1 MKKMNFSSRKF
12 RGGAY
17 ATILSILVVVLV
29 LGINLLAG
37 LFLKTADLTNS
48 GTYSLSDET
57 LSFLKQID
65 TPIELYYVS
74 ETGEE
79 HLVLSNTAELFA
91 EHCENITISYK
102 DPVQYPQF
110 VYKYNGVSDI
120 NNNSIIV
127 INSEEPERYDY
138 IDREEMFIYTLDQND
153 LTKKKLSGYDAEME
167 LVKSI
172 LSVTDSDNKN
182 IYFTTGHGE
191 FLINP
196 NSATPE
202 VSTTLHDLLSINSY
216 TPQFLDLTREDKVPA
231 DCDILLIGG
240 ATTDFTEAE
249 IASISEYIT
258 NGGTVALFLYYTG
271 EPLKQIQSL
280 TKQYGVELHNGLLNE
295 GDPQFTEQGNKN
307 YVLTKYNS
315 KNVEWAFSTGVTL
328 MDNLRDTLQ
337 VESLYHTS
345 DKAFLKTDISSQEWT
360 EGDPIGQYSLLTK
373 ATETYQGKTGNLY
386 VFSTCFFLAD
396 RCISGTVSYSN
407 RDLFLS
413 VAGEVT
419 GSETSLSIPNNL
431 AREEAL
437 QMTTK
442 EKNMVFSI
450 SVIVPALFLIFGIVV
465 VFRRRA

>member
-17 ATILSILVVVLV
+17 ATILSILVVLLV
-29 LGINLLAG
+29 LGVNLLAG
-37 LFLKTADLTNS
+37 VLLKSSDLTKS
-48 GTYSLSDET
+48 GTYSLSEET
-57 LSFLKQID
+57 LSFLKQVD

-91 EHCENITISYK
+91 EHCDNVTIDYK

-138 IDREEMFIYTLDQND
+138 IDFEEMCIYTLDQND
-153 LTKKKLSGYDAEME
+153 LTQTKLSGYDAEME
-167 LVKSI
+167 LVKAI
-172 LSVTDSDNKN
+172 VSVTDSENKN

-216 TPQFLDLTREDKVPA
+216 TPHFLDLTRESIPDN
-231 DCDILLIGG
+231 CDILCIGG

-258 NGGTVALFLYYTG
+258 NGGSVALFLYYTG
-271 EPLKQIQSL
+271 EPLKQIHSL
-280 TKQYGVELHNGLLNE
+280 TKQYGIELHTGLLNE
-295 GDPQFTEQGNKN
+295 GDDQFTEQGNKN
-307 YVLTKYNS
+307 YVLTKYNG
-315 KNVEWAFSTGVTL
+315 KNVEWAFSTGVTV
-328 MDNLRDTLQ
+328 MDNLRDTLK
-337 VESLYHTS
+337 VESLYQTS
-345 DKAFLKTDISSQEWT
+345 DKAFLKTDISSQEWA

-413 VAGEVT
+413 IAGEVT

-437 QMTTK
+437 AMTTK

-450 SVIVPALFLIFGIVV
+450 SVIAPALFLVFGIIV